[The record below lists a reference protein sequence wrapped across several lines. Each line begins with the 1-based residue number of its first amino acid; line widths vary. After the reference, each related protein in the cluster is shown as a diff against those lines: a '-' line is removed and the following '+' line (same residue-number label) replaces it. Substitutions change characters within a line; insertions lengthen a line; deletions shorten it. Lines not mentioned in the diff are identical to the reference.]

1 MASTTNDYR
10 LTNVTTEKTNA
21 LNNLNNTYNNMVN
34 NSQKYYDDL
43 INNSKD
49 WTNKQQAIQQANTN
63 WAVDK
68 IEQSKEQAEKDYIKE
83 QKGAYTDYQ
92 KAIDEYGVNAEQRA
106 STGMNNS
113 GYTETAQM
121 MAFNSYQNRY
131 ASARED
137 YNKAILNYDNSIKDA
152 MLQNS
157 SSLAQI
163 AYEGLQSQLELA
175 LQGFQYKNE
184 LLQNQISSQMQM
196 ESLYETKYNNVLN
209 QINEEN
215 RLAEERRQFNA
226 QLAENRRQ
234 FNASQ
239 AAKEK
244 EESIPLDGTITT
256 AYYHGQINP
265 DAKNGTFSNGYQPD
279 NVNGKKLSKTGK
291 TIKVKSK
298 TLQGTETTTV
308 QNIWKTSDGTKYVW
322 DGTKNVYVKY

>member
-1 MASTTNDYR
+1 MPSTTNDYR

-21 LNNLNNTYNNMVN
+21 LNQMNNTYNNMIN
-34 NSQKYYDDL
+34 NSQQYYDNL

-68 IEQSKEQAEKDYIKE
+68 INQQKEQAEKDYIKE

-131 ASARED
+131 ANARED
-137 YNKAILNYDNSIKDA
+137 YNKAVLNYDNGIKDA

-184 LLQNQISSQMQM
+184 LLQTQFNNQMQI

-239 AAKEK
+239 AAKAR
-244 EESIPLDGTITT
+244 ESSGIALTDGD
-256 AYYHGQINP
+256 GSL
-265 DAKNGTFSNGYQPD
+265 NGTSGEGIDLQEVSSKQIKKLGKHNVLSGYNQLWVD
-279 NVNGKKLSKTGK
+279 NKGRVFNFVNGNYNFTGVTRK
-291 TIKVKSK
+291 DWV
-298 TLQGTETTTV
+298 
-308 QNIWKTSDGTKYVW
+308 
-322 DGTKNVYVKY
+322 

>member
-10 LTNVTTEKTNA
+10 LTNVTNEKNSA
-21 LNNLNNTYNNMVN
+21 LNEMNNTYNSMI
-34 NSQKYYDDL
+34 NSSQQYYDNL

-49 WTNKQQAIQQANTN
+49 WTDKQQAIQQANTN
-63 WAVDK
+63 WAIDK

-137 YNKAILNYDNSIKDA
+137 YNNAILNYNNGIKDA

-184 LLQNQISSQMQM
+184 LLQTQFNNKMSI

-226 QLAENRRQ
+226 QLA
-234 FNASQ
+234 AS
-239 AAKEK
+239 KK
-244 EESIPLDGTITT
+244 SSSSSLNGGTSLDGEELGGDKGEGIDLQQATD
-256 AYYHGQINP
+256 AQIKKLGNR
-265 DAKNGTFSNGYQPD
+265 NLLSGYSQLWYD
-279 NVNGKKLSKTGK
+279 SQGRVFNFVNGNYQFTGVTRK
-291 TIKVKSK
+291 DWI
-298 TLQGTETTTV
+298 
-308 QNIWKTSDGTKYVW
+308 
-322 DGTKNVYVKY
+322 

>member
-1 MASTTNDYR
+1 MSSTTNDYR
-10 LTNVTTEKTNA
+10 LTNVTNEKNSA
-21 LNNLNNTYNNMVN
+21 LNEMNNTYNSMI
-34 NSQKYYDDL
+34 NSSQQYYDNL

-49 WTNKQQAIQQANTN
+49 WTNKQQAIQQSNTN
-63 WAVDK
+63 WAIDK

-184 LLQNQISSQMQM
+184 LLQTQFNNKMSI

-239 AAKEK
+239 ASKA
-244 EESIPLDGTITT
+244 SSSTALTGSDGSLDGSGSSDVELTKVT
-256 AYYHGQINP
+256 
-265 DAKNGTFSNGYQPD
+265 KNIPKSNVLKGFVDQGYTLYAD
-279 NVNGKKLSKTGK
+279 KDGRIFFEDKDGNMKSTGVVNKKL
-291 TIKVKSK
+291 V
-298 TLQGTETTTV
+298 
-308 QNIWKTSDGTKYVW
+308 
-322 DGTKNVYVKY
+322 

>member
-10 LTNVTTEKTNA
+10 LTNVTNEKNTA
-21 LNNLNNTYNNMVN
+21 LNNLNNTYNSMI
-34 NSQKYYDDL
+34 NSSQQYYDNL

-68 IEQSKEQAEKDYIKE
+68 INQQKEQAEKDYLKE

-113 GYTETAQM
+113 GYSETAQM

-137 YNKAILNYDNSIKDA
+137 YNKAILNYDNGIKDA

-175 LQGFQYKNE
+175 LQGFQYKND
-184 LLQNQISSQMQM
+184 LLQNQISNQMQV

-215 RLAEERRQFNA
+215 RLAEERRQFDA
-226 QLAENRRQ
+226 QMAENRRQ
-234 FNASQ
+234 FNAEMSYKKSSDSGTALTDGSELSGNSNSNNSQ
-239 AAKEK
+239 ALTKLTKKQLKQLEK
-244 EESIPLDGTITT
+244 QLN
-256 AYYHGQINP
+256 INVVGELWM
-265 DAKNGTFSNGYQPD
+265 DSSGNLF
-279 NVNGKKLSKTGK
+279 
-291 TIKVKSK
+291 
-298 TLQGTETTTV
+298 
-308 QNIWKTSDGTKYVW
+308 QNINGNYRATGDVFER
-322 DGTKNVYVKY
+322 

>member
-1 MASTTNDYR
+1 MPSTTNDYR

-21 LNNLNNTYNNMVN
+21 LNQMNNTYNNMIN
-34 NSQKYYDDL
+34 NSQQYYDNL

-68 IEQSKEQAEKDYIKE
+68 INQQKEQAEKDYIKE

-131 ASARED
+131 ASAKED
-137 YNKAILNYDNSIKDA
+137 YNNAVLNYNNGIKDA

-184 LLQNQISSQMQM
+184 LLQTQFNNQMQI

-234 FNASQ
+234 FNATQ
-239 AAKEK
+239 AAKAKESSSTALTDGNSNLSNNSNKMKMTQLDKSQKKKLEK
-244 EESIPLDGTITT
+244 QLNINVIGDLWMDDDGNLF
-256 AYYHGQINP
+256 Q
-265 DAKNGTFSNGYQPD
+265 K
-279 NVNGKKLSKTGK
+279 VNGKYYATGDVLK
-291 TIKVKSK
+291 
-298 TLQGTETTTV
+298 
-308 QNIWKTSDGTKYVW
+308 
-322 DGTKNVYVKY
+322 

>member
-10 LTNVTTEKTNA
+10 LTNVTNEKNSA
-21 LNNLNNTYNNMVN
+21 LNEMNNTYNSMI
-34 NSQKYYDDL
+34 NSSQQYYDNL

-68 IEQSKEQAEKDYIKE
+68 INQQKEQAEKDYIKE

-137 YNKAILNYDNSIKDA
+137 YNKAVLNYDNGIKDA

-184 LLQNQISSQMQM
+184 LLQTQFNNKMSI

-239 AAKEK
+239 AAKASSSMALTDGNDNSSDDKMKMTQLNDSQKKQLEK
-244 EESIPLDGTITT
+244 QMDINVIGDLWMDDDGNLF
-256 AYYHGQINP
+256 Q
-265 DAKNGTFSNGYQPD
+265 K
-279 NVNGKKLSKTGK
+279 VNGKYYATGD
-291 TIKVKSK
+291 VLKS
-298 TLQGTETTTV
+298 
-308 QNIWKTSDGTKYVW
+308 
-322 DGTKNVYVKY
+322 

>member
-215 RLAEERRQFNA
+215 RLAEEKRQFDA

-234 FNASQ
+234 FNATQ
-239 AAKEK
+239 AAKAK
-244 EESIPLDGTITT
+244 ESSGIALTEGNGGLSNTSGDVELTKVTKKIPRSNVLKGFVDQGYTLYADKDGRIFFE
-256 AYYHGQINP
+256 
-265 DAKNGTFSNGYQPD
+265 DKNGEMKSTGI
-279 NVNGKKLSKTGK
+279 VN
-291 TIKVKSK
+291 KSF
-298 TLQGTETTTV
+298 V
-308 QNIWKTSDGTKYVW
+308 
-322 DGTKNVYVKY
+322 

>member
-10 LTNVTTEKTNA
+10 LTNVTNEKNSA
-21 LNNLNNTYNNMVN
+21 LNEMNNTYNNMI
-34 NSQKYYDDL
+34 NSSQQYYDNL

-68 IEQSKEQAEKDYIKE
+68 INQQKEQAEKDYIKE
-83 QKGAYTDYQ
+83 QKGAYADYQ

-113 GYTETAQM
+113 GYTETTQM

-137 YNKAILNYDNSIKDA
+137 YNKAVLNYDNGIKDA

-184 LLQNQISSQMQM
+184 LLQTQFNNKMSI

-239 AAKEK
+239 AAKNNNDNDIILDDK
-244 EESIPLDGTITT
+244 SLDGSSSQARIKVLKAGGGKDNAVAIWAGDHWSTL
-256 AYYHGQINP
+256 
-265 DAKNGTFSNGYQPD
+265 NGTEKD
-279 NVNGKKLSKTGK
+279 IKEMAKKFYGIDLSDY
-291 TIKVKSK
+291 I
-298 TLQGTETTTV
+298 
-308 QNIWKTSDGTKYVW
+308 
-322 DGTKNVYVKY
+322 

>member
-10 LTNVTTEKTNA
+10 LTNVTNEKNNA
-21 LNNLNNTYNNMVN
+21 LNQMNNTYNNMI
-34 NSQKYYDDL
+34 NSSQQYYDNL

-63 WAVDK
+63 WAIDK

-137 YNKAILNYDNSIKDA
+137 YNKAVLNYDNGIKDA

-184 LLQNQISSQMQM
+184 LLQTQFNNKMSI

-239 AAKEK
+239 AAKAK
-244 EESIPLDGTITT
+244 ESSGIALTDGDGSLSGNSGEGIDLQEVSSKQIKDLGKRNVLSGYNQLWVDNKGRVFNFINGNYKFTGITRK
-256 AYYHGQINP
+256 
-265 DAKNGTFSNGYQPD
+265 DW
-279 NVNGKKLSKTGK
+279 V
-291 TIKVKSK
+291 
-298 TLQGTETTTV
+298 
-308 QNIWKTSDGTKYVW
+308 
-322 DGTKNVYVKY
+322 

>member
-10 LTNVTTEKTNA
+10 LTNVTNEKNSA
-21 LNNLNNTYNNMVN
+21 LNDMNNKYNQMINESQGYYNN
-34 NSQKYYDDL
+34 L

-49 WTNKQQAIQQANTN
+49 WANKQQALQQQNTN
-63 WAVDK
+63 WAIDK
-68 IEQSKEQAEKDYIKE
+68 IEQSKEQAEKDYVKE

-113 GYTETAQM
+113 GYSETSQM

-131 ASARED
+131 TSARED

-152 MLQNS
+152 ILQNNS
-157 SSLAQI
+157 NLAQI
-163 AYEGLQSQLELA
+163 AYEALQSQLELA

-184 LLQNQISSQMQM
+184 LIQNQFNNKMQI

-226 QLAENRRQ
+226 QLAASRR
-234 FNASQ
+234 SSSGGSSGGSGSGSD
-239 AAKEK
+239 E
-244 EESIPLDGTITT
+244 IPIDDTSGSGSGDSNIKIT
-256 AYYHGQINP
+256 NM
-265 DAKNGTFSNGYQPD
+265 KNGQKAVAFKTNNGWATVTGTD
-279 NVNGKKLSKTGK
+279 NQIVKMAKKMYGVDLSGYFK
-291 TIKVKSK
+291 
-298 TLQGTETTTV
+298 
-308 QNIWKTSDGTKYVW
+308 
-322 DGTKNVYVKY
+322 

>member
-1 MASTTNDYR
+1 MPSTTNDYR

-21 LNNLNNTYNNMVN
+21 LNQMNNTYNNMIN
-34 NSQKYYDDL
+34 NSQQYYDNL

-68 IEQSKEQAEKDYIKE
+68 INQQKEQAEKDYIKE

-131 ASARED
+131 ASAKED
-137 YNKAILNYDNSIKDA
+137 YNNAVLNYNNGIKDA

-163 AYEGLQSQLELA
+163 AYEGLQNQLELA

-184 LLQNQISSQMQM
+184 LLQTQFNNKMSI

-239 AAKEK
+239 ATKAREASGVALSDDSASSLTDNSNIKITNMK
-244 EESIPLDGTITT
+244 NGDKAVALKTNRGWATITGSDSEILRL
-256 AYYHGQINP
+256 ANSMYGN
-265 DAKNGTFSNGYQPD
+265 D
-279 NVNGKKLSKTGK
+279 LSDYLK
-291 TIKVKSK
+291 
-298 TLQGTETTTV
+298 
-308 QNIWKTSDGTKYVW
+308 
-322 DGTKNVYVKY
+322 

>member
-1 MASTTNDYR
+1 MPSTTNDYR
-10 LTNVTTEKTNA
+10 LTNVTAEKTNA
-21 LNNLNNTYNNMVN
+21 LNQMNNTYNNMIN
-34 NSQKYYDDL
+34 NSQQYYDNL
-43 INNSKD
+43 INNSKN

-68 IEQSKEQAEKDYIKE
+68 INQQKEQAEKDYIKE

-131 ASARED
+131 ASAKED
-137 YNKAILNYDNSIKDA
+137 YNNAVLNYNNGIKDA

-184 LLQNQISSQMQM
+184 LLQTQFNNQMQI

-239 AAKEK
+239 AAKAK
-244 EESIPLDGTITT
+244 ESSGVALTDSSLSEGNSAQNGIKVLKSGSGKDNAIAIWVGDHWSTL
-256 AYYHGQINP
+256 
-265 DAKNGTFSNGYQPD
+265 NGTEKD
-279 NVNGKKLSKTGK
+279 IKDMAKKFYGIDLSDY
-291 TIKVKSK
+291 I
-298 TLQGTETTTV
+298 
-308 QNIWKTSDGTKYVW
+308 
-322 DGTKNVYVKY
+322 

>member
-10 LTNVTTEKTNA
+10 LTNVTNEKNSA
-21 LNNLNNTYNNMVN
+21 LNNLNNTYNSMI
-34 NSQKYYDDL
+34 NSSQQYYDNL

-175 LQGFQYKNE
+175 LQGFQYKND
-184 LLQNQISSQMQM
+184 LLQNQISNQMQM

-215 RLAEERRQFNA
+215 RLAEERRQFDA

-234 FNASQ
+234 FNAEMNYKKSSDSGT
-239 AAKEK
+239 ALTDGSELSGKSSDVELTK
-244 EESIPLDGTITT
+244 VTKKIPNNNVLKGFKDLGYTLYADADGRIFYEDKDGNMKST
-256 AYYHGQINP
+256 GVVN
-265 DAKNGTFSNGYQPD
+265 KNF
-279 NVNGKKLSKTGK
+279 
-291 TIKVKSK
+291 I
-298 TLQGTETTTV
+298 
-308 QNIWKTSDGTKYVW
+308 
-322 DGTKNVYVKY
+322 